1 MSSGAAPPK
10 RIAIVGGG
18 ISGVATAY
26 QMACDGV
33 EYTLFEASGRLGGIV
48 ETVRSQ
54 RFVIECGPD
63 SWVTEKPWA
72 RELAVELGLE
82 DQIIASNDQWR
93 RTYVQQGS
101 GRLAQLV
108 PIPDGMRMMIPAKW
122 GPLLESPLFSWQ
134 ARLAYLREPK
144 RAAELK
150 ASAPDQDESVAGFVR
165 RHFGEEVAHT
175 IAGPLL
181 SAVFGGDIAQLSVR
195 AVMPAFV
202 RMEAEEGSL
211 IQAVQRR
218 VTQSPQAIFTTLT
231 GGLETLIE
239 RMVSRLPSNSLRL
252 REPVL
257 RIEKDHGTWKLG
269 TEGREDRFDAVVL
282 ATPLHVT
289 RSLLH
294 PLENGAHIAG
304 LLPQQATSAI
314 VVALA
319 FASAQAARMRIP
331 RGFGF
336 VVPQAFGS
344 ESGPSHQLLACTFVH
359 QKFPGRVPEG
369 AMLLR
374 AFFGGHSAD
383 ALLGET
389 DDKLVERAR
398 FQLSRVLGPLPEVSE
413 TVVRRWPHSMPQY
426 AVGHLDRMA
435 ELESLLNTMPGL
447 HLLGSAYHGVG
458 LPDLVRQGR
467 AMARL
472 LSGQSHPAVT
482 S

>member
-18 ISGVATAY
+18 ISGLATAY
-26 QMACDGV
+26 QLACDDV
-33 EYTLFEASGRLGGIV
+33 ECTLFEASGRLGGIV

-54 RFVIECGPD
+54 GFVMECGPD

-93 RTYVQQGS
+93 RTYIQQGS
-101 GRLAQLV
+101 ERLAELI

-150 ASAPDQDESVAGFVR
+150 ASSPAHDESVADFVR
-165 RHFGEEVAHT
+165 RHFGEEVSHT
-175 IAGPLL
+175 IASPLL
-181 SAVFGGDIAQLSVR
+181 SAVFGGDIAELSVR

-218 VTQSPQAIFTTLT
+218 VQQSPQAIFTTLA
-231 GGLETLIE
+231 GGLETLVE
-239 RMVSRLPSNSLRL
+239 RMVSRLPSSCLRL
-252 REPVL
+252 RQPVV
-257 RIEKDHGTWKLG
+257 RIEADRGSWKVV
-269 TEGREDRFDAVVL
+269 TEAGEDRFDAVVL
-282 ATPLHVT
+282 TTPLHGT
-289 RSLLH
+289 RVLLQQ
-294 PLENGAHIAG
+294 LENGAHLAG

-314 VVALA
+314 VVAFA
-319 FASAQAARMRIP
+319 FAPAQAARMRLP

-336 VVPQAFGS
+336 VVPQAFGG

-359 QKFPGRVPEG
+359 QKFPGRAPEG
-369 AMLLR
+369 AVLLR
-374 AFFGGHSAD
+374 AFFGGQSAES
-383 ALLGET
+383 LLGET
-389 DDKLVERAR
+389 DDKLVELAR
-398 FQLSRVLGPLPEVSE
+398 LQLGRVLGPLPEASG

-426 AVGHLDRMA
+426 AVGHLDRVA
-435 ELESLLNTMPGL
+435 ELESLLSTLPGL
-447 HLLGSAYHGVG
+447 HLIGSAYHGVG
-458 LPDLVRQGR
+458 LPDLIRQGR
-467 AMARL
+467 AIARL
-472 LSGQSHPAVT
+472 LAGQTYPAL
-482 S
+482 SN